1 MEVSTKRKPKRDEL
15 HQKELKLREILGEM
29 GNICVALSGGADS
42 AFLLAEAARVNR
54 MKILAV
60 TVTSVSYAE
69 HEKRDVAKLVSLLG
83 VPQRSIE
90 LDQMSL
96 PEFVANQ
103 PDRCYYCKKAI
114 FGAIKT
120 VAAQEGFTNVAD
132 GGNMD
137 DLKDY
142 RPGLKALEELGIR
155 SPMQEAKLTKAD
167 IRALSREIGLFTASK
182 PSYACLASRIPYG
195 EPITPEKLARIEAAE
210 TYLSEQ
216 GFEGIRVRSHGNLAR
231 IEVTPEQIT
240 LLTQE
245 RTRTRIVDR
254 FQELGYRYVTVD
266 LQGFRSGSMNETL
279 PDKTVASGGS
289 SV

>member
-1 MEVSTKRKPKRDEL
+1 
-15 HQKELKLREILGEM
+15 
-29 GNICVALSGGADS
+29 
-42 AFLLAEAARVNR
+42 
-54 MKILAV
+54 
-60 TVTSVSYAE
+60 
-69 HEKRDVAKLVSLLG
+69 
-83 VPQRSIE
+83 
-90 LDQMSL
+90 
-96 PEFVANQ
+96 
-103 PDRCYYCKKAI
+103 
-114 FGAIKT
+114 
-120 VAAQEGFTNVAD
+120 VAD